1 MRRRVALA
9 AGAVVLVVV
18 AYVGFRIV
26 SGGDSAAADKTVKEN
41 CPDVRAP
48 KASLAIRPSTEPIG
62 NELDCDIREYT
73 NFVGPPSWT
82 DMAHA
87 VTSAGAGDHAW
98 QQRILL
104 WGYPAC
110 TGCIDPVLDMK
121 NVEHDHPDWILR
133 NTAGQPVHPL
143 SHPGWVLYD
152 FGNVNFQTAWANAMV
167 ADLQSDGG
175 WSGIDIADAGNDPDW
190 TSEPIDPR
198 TGKVMTDSDRIR
210 YLAQA
215 LTLVTNVMHISGYN
229 LIAQNGPPSI
239 IEGDQIGSTDGVSV
253 GDGFVGREGA
263 TWVELFDYFQE
274 AVQRYVGAWVWDD
287 QSRLT
292 RDQAVFG
299 LASYL
304 LVSGP
309 LSTYGVH
316 YDEANPIYQIDPG
329 TADAPATVTDGVYV
343 RQFADATVA
352 VNPGPTR
359 QTVQLPT
366 VGKVTIEPGE
376 ALIDTPKHLYT
387 NL

>member
-1 MRRRVALA
+1 MLVA
-9 AGAVVLVVV
+9 VV

-26 SGGDSAAADKTVKEN
+26 SGGDSAQADKTIKER
-41 CPDVRAP
+41 CPDVRPP
-48 KASLAIRPSTEPIG
+48 KFALAVRPSSEPIAE
-62 NELDCDIREYT
+62 ELDCDIRSYT
-73 NFVGPPSWT
+73 NFVAPPSWT
-82 DMAHA
+82 TLAHA
-87 VTSAGAGDHAW
+87 VTSAGDGDHAW
-98 QQRILL
+98 QERILL
-104 WGYPAC
+104 WGYPPC
-110 TGCIDPVLDMK
+110 TGCLDPVLDLK
-121 NVEHDHPDWILR
+121 KIEQEHPDWILR
-133 NTAGQPVHPL
+133 NEDGQPVHPL
-143 SHPGWVLYD
+143 RHPGWVLYD
-152 FGNVNFQTAWANAMV
+152 FGNVDFQTAWANAMV
-167 ADLQSDGG
+167 ADLQSEGG

-190 TSEPIDPR
+190 TSEPIDPQ
-198 TGKVMTDSDRIR
+198 TGKVMTDHDRIR

-253 GDGFVGREGA
+253 GTGFVGREGGS
-263 TWVELFDYFQE
+263 WVQLFDYFQE
-274 AVQRYVGAWVWDD
+274 AVERYVGSWVWDD
-287 QSRLT
+287 RQRLT
-292 RDQAVFG
+292 RDESVFG

-309 LSTYGVH
+309 LSSYGVH
-316 YDEANPIYQIDPG
+316 YDEANPIYQIEVGAP
-329 TADAPATVTDGVYV
+329 DAPATVIDGVYT

-352 VNPGPTR
+352 VNPGSTP

>member
-1 MRRRVALA
+1 MRNRVALA

-18 AYVGFRIV
+18 LAYVGFRVV
-26 SGGDSAAADKTVKEN
+26 SGGDSAAAGHDVKA
-41 CPDVRAP
+41 CPEVRPP
-48 KASLAIRPSTEPIG
+48 KMALAVRPSSEPTGTDLDCAIRA
-62 NELDCDIREYT
+62 YT
-73 NFVGPPSWT
+73 NFVAPPSWT
-82 DMAHA
+82 TMAHA
-87 VTSAGAGDHAW
+87 VTAAGSGDHAW

-104 WGYPAC
+104 WGYPPC
-110 TGCIDPVLDMK
+110 SGCLDPVLDLK
-121 NVEHDHPDWILR
+121 KTIAEHPDWILR
-133 NTAGQPVHPL
+133 NTGGKPVHPL

-152 FGNVNFQTAWANAMV
+152 FGNVDFQTAWANAMV
-167 ADLQSDGG
+167 AELQSAGG

-198 TGKVMTDSDRIR
+198 TGKVMTDNDRIR

-263 TWVELFDYFQE
+263 SWTQLYDYFQE
-274 AVQRYVGAWVWDD
+274 AVTRYVGSWVWDD
-287 QSRLT
+287 QRRLT
-292 RDQAVFG
+292 KDEAIFG

-316 YDEANPIYQIDPG
+316 YEESNPIYQIDVGAP
-329 TADAPATVTDGVYV
+329 DAPATVTDGVYL
-343 RQFADATVA
+343 RQFANATVA
-352 VNPGPTR
+352 VNPGNTQ

>member
-1 MRRRVALA
+1 
-9 AGAVVLVVV
+9 
-18 AYVGFRIV
+18 
-26 SGGDSAAADKTVKEN
+26 
-41 CPDVRAP
+41 
-48 KASLAIRPSTEPIG
+48 
-62 NELDCDIREYT
+62 
-73 NFVGPPSWT
+73 
-82 DMAHA
+82 
-87 VTSAGAGDHAW
+87 
-98 QQRILL
+98 
-104 WGYPAC
+104 
-110 TGCIDPVLDMK
+110 
-121 NVEHDHPDWILR
+121 
-133 NTAGQPVHPL
+133 
-143 SHPGWVLYD
+143 
-152 FGNVNFQTAWANAMV
+152 MV
-167 ADLQSDGG
+167 AELQSAGG

-198 TGKVMTDSDRIR
+198 TGKVMTDNDRIR

-263 TWVELFDYFQE
+263 SWTQLYDYFQE
-274 AVQRYVGAWVWDD
+274 AVSRYVGSWVWDD
-287 QSRLT
+287 QRRLT
-292 RDQAVFG
+292 KDEAIFG

-316 YDEANPIYQIDPG
+316 YEEANPIYQIEVGAP
-329 TADAPATVTDGVYV
+329 DAPATVTDGVYT
-343 RQFADATVA
+343 RQFANATVA
-352 VNPGPTR
+352 VNPGNT
-359 QTVQLPT
+359 QETVQLPT